1 MIGGGEQRDN
11 GEILPSVVSCKESFP
26 APQVQVGVEEVRS
39 TWEEEAGVIELG
51 GGLSDDDW
59 ARVVKVV
66 DKIKKQC
73 RRTI

>member
-1 MIGGGEQRDN
+1 M
-11 GEILPSVVSCKESFP
+11 
-26 APQVQVGVEEVRS
+26 EEVRS